1 MDKSFSPGRSA
12 RLAGFLYLIVILGGA
27 FAEAFVRQR
36 LMVIGDAPATAA
48 NLIAGEQLMRLAF
61 AADVIPLL
69 CNLLI
74 AALFYRIFR
83 VVSREAAALTAF
95 FMVAGSAIQA
105 AAMVFHIAPLVVL
118 KGSAAFAAFD
128 EAQLQSLAYLFMRL
142 HAHGYT
148 IALIFFGGFGLSV
161 GYLLLRSSF
170 LPRALGVFMVIAGAC
185 YFANSML
192 HFVAPELSS
201 IVLLLP
207 VLLGEGSLT
216 LWLIFAGLNEA
227 KWRAQAEGQN

>member
-1 MDKSFSPGRSA
+1 MSPVRSA

-36 LMVIGDAPATAA
+36 LFVPGDAASTAA
-48 NLIAGEQLMRLAF
+48 NVLAGEQLMRLAF

-69 CNLLI
+69 CNLVI
-74 AALFYRIFR
+74 AAILYSLFRN
-83 VVSREAAALTAF
+83 VSQRAAALTVF
-95 FMVAGSAIQA
+95 FMLAGSAIQG

-128 EAQLQSLAYLFMRL
+128 ETQLQSLAYLFLRL
-142 HAHGYT
+142 HAHAYT
-148 IALIFFGGFGLSV
+148 VALIFFGGFGLCI
-161 GYLLLRSSF
+161 GYLVLRSSF
-170 LPRALGVFMVIAGAC
+170 LPKFLGLFMLIAGAC
-185 YFANSML
+185 YLGNSML
-192 HFVAPELSS
+192 HFVVPELSS

-216 LWLIFAGLNEA
+216 LWLMFAGLNET
-227 KWRAQAEGQN
+227 KWRAQAGGQV